1 MGEKGGEPYC
11 NVALCLRL
19 YHLQK
24 SRSFRIGSK
33 PIDPIIEQQRQLI
46 EELKAD
52 REMQARIIAGLQSK
66 NEEQS
71 KQYQRLQSDY
81 VNLNTIIQRSNP
93 TFSSNVTAEQFQQ
106 LVHRQKLDNLKI
118 QQGQLEWHNRNTQSS
133 I

>member
-1 MGEKGGEPYC
+1 MT
-11 NVALCLRL
+11 
-19 YHLQK
+19 
-24 SRSFRIGSK
+24 K